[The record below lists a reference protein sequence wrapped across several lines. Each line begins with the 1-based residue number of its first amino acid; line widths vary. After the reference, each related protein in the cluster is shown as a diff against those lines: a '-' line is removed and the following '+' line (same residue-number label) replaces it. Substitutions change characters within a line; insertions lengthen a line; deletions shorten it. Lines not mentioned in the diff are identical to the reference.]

1 MKFIKIATISFL
13 AGNAAVAA
21 AHSHIPAKKCKKAAK
36 DLHMCVLKVIAD
48 DTTGAKA
55 SAWENVI
62 TEAEGCYTAAGDDK
76 AAQEACAMP
85 VLELSAEDCPSGF
98 DALLKACAPTSF
110 EFEDFV
116 LDLAEELEFERFAE
130 EIAEEISEE
139 LEGAAFWEG
148 EEEEDFIAKKV
159 SKKCENQGAK
169 IHQCIK
175 DTIAKDTKDTRKWG
189 RSLEKAAKK
198 AESCAKK
205 AVDEDAKLEC
215 ASSALDIIDEHC
227 SLKALRKA
235 CKIPAFMFEDFAL
248 DLAEELESTAYAYG
262 LRGSTVEEE

>member
-1 MKFIKIATISFL
+1 
-13 AGNAAVAA
+13 
-21 AHSHIPAKKCKKAAK
+21 
-36 DLHMCVLKVIAD
+36 MCVLKVIAD
-48 DTTGAKA
+48 DATEAKA
-55 SAWENVI
+55 TAWENVM
-62 TEAEGCYTAAGDDK
+62 TEAQACMEAAAGDDK
-76 AAQEACAMP
+76 VAQEACAMP
-85 VLELSAEDCPSGF
+85 VFELSAEDCPSGF
-98 DALLKACAPTSF
+98 DALLEACAPTSF

-139 LEGAAFWEG
+139 LEGAAWWEG

-159 SKKCENQGAK
+159 SKKCEIEAEKG
-169 IHQCIK
+169 HQCIK
-175 DTIAKDTKDTRKWG
+175 DTLAENTKDTRKWG
-189 RSLEKAAKK
+189 RSLEKALKK
-198 AESCAKK
+198 AESCIKK

>member
-1 MKFIKIATISFL
+1 VLFSSSTS
-13 AGNAAVAA
+13 AA

-48 DTTGAKA
+48 DATGAKA

-130 EIAEEISEE
+130 ELAEEIAEEISEE
-139 LEGAAFWEG
+139 LEGG
-148 EEEEDFIAKKV
+148 ELLLSLFLSAQRCLCMMHAVTVPRVLCWVHFSLCMCLYPTAVSLNQLYCPHIYICTQKCVLLYYSIFHQPPSGKAKRR
-159 SKKCENQGAK
+159 K
-169 IHQCIK
+169 I
-175 DTIAKDTKDTRKWG
+175 
-189 RSLEKAAKK
+189 
-198 AESCAKK
+198 
-205 AVDEDAKLEC
+205 
-215 ASSALDIIDEHC
+215 SSP
-227 SLKALRKA
+227 R
-235 CKIPAFMFEDFAL
+235 
-248 DLAEELESTAYAYG
+248 
-262 LRGSTVEEE
+262 R